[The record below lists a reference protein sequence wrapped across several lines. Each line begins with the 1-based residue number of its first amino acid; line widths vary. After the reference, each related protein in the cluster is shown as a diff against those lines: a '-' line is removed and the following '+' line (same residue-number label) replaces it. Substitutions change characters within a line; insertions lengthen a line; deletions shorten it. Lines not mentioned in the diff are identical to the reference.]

1 MRLFHYLSNH
11 PIGYTVMEVHSV
23 DSWGRSH
30 FDAAQA
36 LISQLAEE
44 LAFVEPGT
52 DNGVLAL
59 NGLVMDLEDLDLMN
73 APPGLEEGIAVLRGW
88 MEEVLDGPV
97 TFDDQSIARLGE
109 WHAWVSD
116 FMLALEQEQDLTPMP
131 EHWARSPEAPAAPT
145 PPAAAPTSPQKHIP
159 LEAAPQPAVAA
170 APSVAASPPVAA
182 HPAPAEHASSE
193 EHPPVP
199 TSFTLDLARDEEML
213 REFVNESVELL
224 QDLEQGALTLES
236 NPQDKSTIDSI
247 FRAFHTFKGGAGLVH
262 LPVLVSLAHELET
275 LLESVRAGKLEINQ
289 EIIDCVLIGSDA
301 LKVFCAEITLQL
313 GGKGAGSPIAS
324 PIQDIVDRARAA
336 LLGKPAPTP
345 APASAAAS
353 AGASPAPAMRQAA
366 PAAAGA
372 GTGGG
377 GGAPTSSFVKLDTEK
392 LDNLVNLVGEL
403 VIAQSMVVQ
412 NPDVQSLNSLQLLRC
427 LRQLSRVTS
436 ELQRNAMSLR
446 MVPIRGIFQKMSRL
460 VRDLSGQ
467 LGKQI
472 QLELHGE
479 DTELDRNIVEKVGD
493 PLIHMIRNAV
503 DHGIEMP
510 DVRVANGKP
519 AMGTIKLS
527 AYHQGGGIVISIQ
540 DDGKGLDGERIL
552 AKAIERGLVRP
563 DASLSKEEINALI
576 FLPGFSTAEKVT
588 DLSGRGVGMDVV
600 RGNIDSLR
608 GRVDV
613 QSTLGKGSSFTITLP
628 LTLAIIDGL
637 MVGVGDERYI
647 IPTLSVRESFKP
659 RTGMVNTV
667 YEREEMISVRG
678 RQTPLLRLGN
688 YLGTGG
694 KAKEVEDGI
703 VVVVESGGVS
713 RGILVDHLIGKQEVV
728 IKSLGP
734 TFEDQNLV
742 SGGAVLGD
750 GWVGL
755 ILDVDTLVK
764 LPLDNRK
771 SHSSMSTGTNP

>member
-1 MRLFHYLSNH
+1 
-11 PIGYTVMEVHSV
+11 MEVHSV

-30 FDAAQA
+30 YEAAQA

-59 NGLVMDLEDLDLMN
+59 NGLVMDLEDLDLES

-97 TFDDQSIARLGE
+97 TFDEQSIARLGE

-116 FMLALEQEQDLTPMP
+116 FMLALEQEQDLPPMP
-131 EHWARSPEAPAAPT
+131 EHWADGAEAPAEPVAAASAAVPAAAPAAPHI
-145 PPAAAPTSPQKHIP
+145 PALP
-159 LEAAPQPAVAA
+159 LEAAPKASAPAAKPAAPPAAKPAAPAA
-170 APSVAASPPVAA
+170 AA
-182 HPAPAEHASSE
+182 HQEQHAI
-193 EHPPVP
+193 P

-213 REFVNESVELL
+213 REFVIESVELL

-236 NPQDKSTIDSI
+236 HPQDKSTIDSI

-275 LLESVRAGKLEINQ
+275 LLEAVRAGKLEINQ

-301 LKVFCAEITLQL
+301 LKVFCAEITNQL
-313 GGKGAGSPIAS
+313 AGEGAGSPIAS

-336 LLGKPAPTP
+336 LLGKPAP
-345 APASAAAS
+345 AAS
-353 AGASPAPAMRQAA
+353 DVASGPTYGAAPAMRQAA
-366 PAAAGA
+366 AAAPA
-372 GTGGG
+372 GG

-460 VRDLSGQ
+460 VRDVSGQ

-510 DVRVANGKP
+510 DERVANGKP

-613 QSTLGKGSSFTITLP
+613 QSTLGKGSTFTITLP

-659 RTGMVNTV
+659 RMGMVNTV

-694 KAKEVEDGI
+694 KAQEVEDGI

-764 LPLDNRK
+764 LPLSNRK
-771 SHSSMSTGTNP
+771 SHSYMSTGMTP

>member
-1 MRLFHYLSNH
+1 
-11 PIGYTVMEVHSV
+11 
-23 DSWGRSH
+23 
-30 FDAAQA
+30 
-36 LISQLAEE
+36 
-44 LAFVEPGT
+44 
-52 DNGVLAL
+52 
-59 NGLVMDLEDLDLMN
+59 
-73 APPGLEEGIAVLRGW
+73 
-88 MEEVLDGPV
+88 
-97 TFDDQSIARLGE
+97 
-109 WHAWVSD
+109 
-116 FMLALEQEQDLTPMP
+116 
-131 EHWARSPEAPAAPT
+131 
-145 PPAAAPTSPQKHIP
+145 
-159 LEAAPQPAVAA
+159 
-170 APSVAASPPVAA
+170 
-182 HPAPAEHASSE
+182 
-193 EHPPVP
+193 
-199 TSFTLDLARDEEML
+199 
-213 REFVNESVELL
+213 
-224 QDLEQGALTLES
+224 
-236 NPQDKSTIDSI
+236 
-247 FRAFHTFKGGAGLVH
+247 
-262 LPVLVSLAHELET
+262 
-275 LLESVRAGKLEINQ
+275 
-289 EIIDCVLIGSDA
+289 
-301 LKVFCAEITLQL
+301 
-313 GGKGAGSPIAS
+313 
-324 PIQDIVDRARAA
+324 
-336 LLGKPAPTP
+336 
-345 APASAAAS
+345 
-353 AGASPAPAMRQAA
+353 
-366 PAAAGA
+366 
-372 GTGGG
+372 
-377 GGAPTSSFVKLDTEK
+377 
-392 LDNLVNLVGEL
+392 
-403 VIAQSMVVQ
+403 
-412 NPDVQSLNSLQLLRC
+412 
-427 LRQLSRVTS
+427 
-436 ELQRNAMSLR
+436 
-446 MVPIRGIFQKMSRL
+446 L
-460 VRDLSGQ
+460 VRDVSGQ

-510 DVRVANGKP
+510 DERVAKGKP

-527 AYHQGGGIVISIQ
+527 AYHQGGGIVIAIQ

-563 DASLSKEEINALI
+563 DASLSKEEVNALI

-613 QSTLGKGSSFTITLP
+613 QSTLGKGSTFTITLP

-659 RTGMVNTV
+659 RMGMVNTV

-694 KAKEVEDGI
+694 KAQDVEDGI

-764 LPLDNRK
+764 LPLHNRK
-771 SHSSMSTGTNP
+771 SHSYKSTGVNP

>member
-1 MRLFHYLSNH
+1 
-11 PIGYTVMEVHSV
+11 MEAHSV

-59 NGLVMDLEDLDLMN
+59 NGLVMDLEDLDLEK
-73 APPGLEEGIAVLRGW
+73 APPGLEQGIAVLRGW
-88 MEEVLDGPV
+88 MEAILDGPV
-97 TFDDQSIARLGE
+97 TFDDASIQSINE
-109 WHAWVSD
+109 WHTWVSD
-116 FMLALEQEQDLTPMP
+116 FMLALEQAQDLPPMP
-131 EHWARSPEAPAAPT
+131 EHWSSGAAAPE
-145 PPAAAPTSPQKHIP
+145 PAAAKPVIP
-159 LEAAPQPAVAA
+159 LEAAPAPVAPQPQAA
-170 APSVAASPPVAA
+170 APVAPAPKPAVPASK
-182 HPAPAEHASSE
+182 PAPAPAKASAPAAADDHHAI
-193 EHPPVP
+193 P
-199 TSFTLDLARDEEML
+199 TSFVLDLARDEDML

-275 LLESVRAGKLEINQ
+275 LLDAVRAGKIEINQ

-301 LKVFCAEITLQL
+301 LKVFCAEITNQL
-313 GGKGAGSPIAS
+313 AGKDAGSPIAS

-336 LLGKPAPTP
+336 LHGKPAPAASGDAAGGAAVP
-345 APASAAAS
+345 ALRAAAAPAGKAAGSAAAS
-353 AGASPAPAMRQAA
+353 S
-366 PAAAGA
+366 
-372 GTGGG
+372 
-377 GGAPTSSFVKLDTEK
+377 SSFVKLDTEK

-446 MVPIRGIFQKMSRL
+446 MVPIRSIFQKMSRL
-460 VRDLSGQ
+460 VRDVSGT

-510 DVRVANGKP
+510 EDRVAKGKP

-563 DASLSKEEINALI
+563 DAVLSKEEIYALI

-613 QSTLGKGSSFTITLP
+613 QSTLGKGSTFTITLP

-659 RTGMVNTV
+659 QFGSVSTV
-667 YEREEMISVRG
+667 YEREEMINVRG
-678 RQTPLLRLGN
+678 RQTPLLRLGD
-688 YLGTGG
+688 YLGTGA
-694 KAKEVEDGI
+694 KAKDVEDGI

-764 LPLDNRK
+764 LPANNRK
-771 SHSSMSTGTNP
+771 SSSSMSTGANP

>member
-1 MRLFHYLSNH
+1 
-11 PIGYTVMEVHSV
+11 MEVHSV
-23 DSWGRSH
+23 DSWGRGH

-36 LISQLAEE
+36 LINQLAEE

-59 NGLVMDLEDLDLMN
+59 NGLVMDLEDLDLEK
-73 APPGLEEGIAVLRGW
+73 APASLEQGIAVLRGW
-88 MEEVLDGPV
+88 MEAILDGPV
-97 TFDDQSIARLGE
+97 TFDEASIGLINE
-109 WHAWVSD
+109 WHTWVSD
-116 FMLALEQEQDLTPMP
+116 FMLALEQGQALPAIP
-131 EHWARSPEAPAAPT
+131 EHWAGSAPAAASPAAPAPSAAPAAPVAAAT
-145 PPAAAPTSPQKHIP
+145 PHIPLETAPKPAAVAAPAVKPAAPAPAAAPAK
-159 LEAAPQPAVAA
+159 
-170 APSVAASPPVAA
+170 PS
-182 HPAPAEHASSE
+182 APAAEDHHAI
-193 EHPPVP
+193 P
-199 TSFTLDLARDEEML
+199 TSFVLDLARDEEML

-224 QDLEQGALTLES
+224 QDLEQGALILES
-236 NPQDKSTIDSI
+236 NPQDKATIDSI

-275 LLESVRAGKLEINQ
+275 LLEAVRAGKLEINQ

-301 LKVFCAEITLQL
+301 LKVFCAEITNQL
-313 GGKGAGSPIAS
+313 DGKGAGSPIAS

-336 LLGKPAPTP
+336 LLGKPAP
-345 APASAAAS
+345 AEAA
-353 AGASPAPAMRQAA
+353 APAMRAAAA
-366 PAAAGA
+366 PATMAAPSSASG
-372 GTGGG
+372 
-377 GGAPTSSFVKLDTEK
+377 PSSFVKLDTEK

-446 MVPIRGIFQKMSRL
+446 MVPIRSIFQKMSRL
-460 VRDLSGQ
+460 VRDVSAQ

-510 DVRVANGKP
+510 DVRVAKGKP

-527 AYHQGGGIVISIQ
+527 AYHQGGGIVIAIQ

-608 GRVDV
+608 GRVDI
-613 QSTLGKGSSFTITLP
+613 QSAKDKGSTFTITLP

-659 RTGMVNTV
+659 RAGMVNTV

-688 YLGTGG
+688 YLGNGG
-694 KAKEVEDGI
+694 NAKELEDGI
-703 VVVVESGGVS
+703 VVVVESGGIS

-764 LPLDNRK
+764 LPADNRK
-771 SHSSMSTGTNP
+771 SSSSMPTGVNP

>member
-1 MRLFHYLSNH
+1 
-11 PIGYTVMEVHSV
+11 
-23 DSWGRSH
+23 
-30 FDAAQA
+30 
-36 LISQLAEE
+36 
-44 LAFVEPGT
+44 
-52 DNGVLAL
+52 
-59 NGLVMDLEDLDLMN
+59 
-73 APPGLEEGIAVLRGW
+73 
-88 MEEVLDGPV
+88 
-97 TFDDQSIARLGE
+97 
-109 WHAWVSD
+109 
-116 FMLALEQEQDLTPMP
+116 
-131 EHWARSPEAPAAPT
+131 
-145 PPAAAPTSPQKHIP
+145 
-159 LEAAPQPAVAA
+159 
-170 APSVAASPPVAA
+170 
-182 HPAPAEHASSE
+182 
-193 EHPPVP
+193 
-199 TSFTLDLARDEEML
+199 RD
-213 REFVNESVELL
+213 V
-224 QDLEQGALTLES
+224 
-236 NPQDKSTIDSI
+236 
-247 FRAFHTFKGGAGLVH
+247 
-262 LPVLVSLAHELET
+262 
-275 LLESVRAGKLEINQ
+275 
-289 EIIDCVLIGSDA
+289 
-301 LKVFCAEITLQL
+301 
-313 GGKGAGSPIAS
+313 
-324 PIQDIVDRARAA
+324 
-336 LLGKPAPTP
+336 
-345 APASAAAS
+345 
-353 AGASPAPAMRQAA
+353 
-366 PAAAGA
+366 
-372 GTGGG
+372 
-377 GGAPTSSFVKLDTEK
+377 
-392 LDNLVNLVGEL
+392 
-403 VIAQSMVVQ
+403 
-412 NPDVQSLNSLQLLRC
+412 
-427 LRQLSRVTS
+427 
-436 ELQRNAMSLR
+436 
-446 MVPIRGIFQKMSRL
+446 
-460 VRDLSGQ
+460 SGQ

-510 DVRVANGKP
+510 DERVANGKP

-613 QSTLGKGSSFTITLP
+613 QSTLGKGSTFTITLP

-659 RTGMVNTV
+659 RMGMVNTV

-694 KAKEVEDGI
+694 KAQEVEDGI

-764 LPLDNRK
+764 LPLSNRK
-771 SHSSMSTGTNP
+771 SHSYMSTGANP